1 MSVISKQLF
10 CLFNLAIKQYI
21 TCFILSYY
29 VIKLQ
34 KTGTEKQTIKQKFG
48 HVEENPIRLS
58 KGYTKQ
64 IIEQLNRDL
73 ASLFITLFQL
83 KKHHWLVEGPDWK
96 HIHTS
101 LDEYAKTIQEHA
113 DELAERVNLLGGIPL
128 SNPSRF
134 AELSYVEY
142 EGEDKMDLR
151 MMLQNDLEAQQITI
165 EQFRERIQFTKKN
178 NDFGTEDV
186 LKDMIEDHEEIA
198 HEIDHYLKNASL
210 EHTIESVNH
219 NITKSR

>member
-1 MSVISKQLF
+1 VSVISKQLF

-64 IIEQLNRDL
+64 IIEQLNTDL
-73 ASLFITLFQL
+73 ASLFVTLFQL

-142 EGEDKMDLR
+142 EGEDKMNRPLFEKR
-151 MMLQNDLEAQQITI
+151 
-165 EQFRERIQFTKKN
+165 
-178 NDFGTEDV
+178 
-186 LKDMIEDHEEIA
+186 
-198 HEIDHYLKNASL
+198 
-210 EHTIESVNH
+210 
-219 NITKSR
+219 KSRTYY

>member
-1 MSVISKQLF
+1 MQ
-10 CLFNLAIKQYI
+10 Q
-21 TCFILSYY
+21 
-29 VIKLQ
+29 
-34 KTGTEKQTIKQKFG
+34 TGTEKQTIKQKFG
-48 HVEENPIRLS
+48 DVEENPIRLS
-58 KGYTKQ
+58 EDYTKQ
-64 IIEQLNRDL
+64 IIEQLNTDL

-96 HIHTS
+96 YIHEA
-101 LDEYAKTIQEHA
+101 LDEYAKSIQEHV
-113 DELAERVNLLGGIPL
+113 DELAERINLLGGIPL

-134 AELSYVEY
+134 AELSYVDY
-142 EGEDKMDLR
+142 EAEDKMDLR

-210 EHTIESVNH
+210 EQTIESVN
-219 NITKSR
+219 NKITKSKKI

>member
-1 MSVISKQLF
+1 MQ
-10 CLFNLAIKQYI
+10 Q
-21 TCFILSYY
+21 
-29 VIKLQ
+29 
-34 KTGTEKQTIKQKFG
+34 TGTEKQTIKQKFG

-58 KGYTKQ
+58 EGYTKQ
-64 IIEQLNRDL
+64 IIEQLNTDL

-96 HIHTS
+96 HIHAA
-101 LDEYAKTIQEHA
+101 LDEYAKSIQEHA

-128 SNPSRF
+128 SNASRF
-134 AELSYVEY
+134 AELSYVDY

-165 EQFRERIQFTKKN
+165 EQFRERIQFTNKN
-178 NDFGTEDV
+178 NDFGTEDM

-198 HEIDHYLKNASL
+198 HEIDHYLKDASL
-210 EHTIESVNH
+210 EQTIESVNH
-219 NITKSR
+219 NKTKSR

>member
-1 MSVISKQLF
+1 MQ
-10 CLFNLAIKQYI
+10 Q
-21 TCFILSYY
+21 TE
-29 VIKLQ
+29 
-34 KTGTEKQTIKQKFG
+34 TEKQTIKQKFG
-48 HVEENPIRLS
+48 DVEENPIRLS
-58 KGYTKQ
+58 EGYTKQ
-64 IIEQLNRDL
+64 IIEQLNTDL
-73 ASLFITLFQL
+73 ASLFITFFQV

-96 HIHTS
+96 HIHAA

-134 AELSYVEY
+134 AELSYVDY
-142 EGEDKMDLR
+142 EGEDKVDLR

-210 EHTIESVNH
+210 EQTIESVNH
-219 NITKSR
+219 NKTKSRKI

>member
-1 MSVISKQLF
+1 M
-10 CLFNLAIKQYI
+10 N
-21 TCFILSYY
+21 T
-29 VIKLQ
+29 
-34 KTGTEKQTIKQKFG
+34 
-48 HVEENPIRLS
+48 
-58 KGYTKQ
+58 
-64 IIEQLNRDL
+64 DL

-101 LDEYAKTIQEHA
+101 LDEYAKSIQEHA

-134 AELSYVEY
+134 AELSYVDY

-165 EQFRERIQFTKKN
+165 EQFRERIQFTNKN
-178 NDFGTEDV
+178 NDFGTEDM

-198 HEIDHYLKNASL
+198 HEIDHYLKDASL
-210 EHTIESVNH
+210 EQTIESVNH
-219 NITKSR
+219 NRTKSR

>member
-1 MSVISKQLF
+1 MQ
-10 CLFNLAIKQYI
+10 Q
-21 TCFILSYY
+21 
-29 VIKLQ
+29 
-34 KTGTEKQTIKQKFG
+34 TGTEKQTIKQKFG
-48 HVEENPIRLS
+48 DVEENPIRLS
-58 KGYTKQ
+58 EGYTKQ
-64 IIEQLNRDL
+64 IIEQLNTDL

-96 HIHTS
+96 HIHAA
-101 LDEYAKTIQEHA
+101 LDEYAKSIQEHA

-134 AELSYVEY
+134 AELSYVYY

-178 NDFGTEDV
+178 NDFGTEDM

-210 EHTIESVNH
+210 EQTIESVNH
-219 NITKSR
+219 NKTKSR

>member
-1 MSVISKQLF
+1 
-10 CLFNLAIKQYI
+10 
-21 TCFILSYY
+21 
-29 VIKLQ
+29 LQ
-34 KTGTEKQTIKQKFG
+34 QTGTEKQTIKQKFG
-48 HVEENPIRLS
+48 DVEENPIRLS
-58 KGYTKQ
+58 EDYTKQ
-64 IIEQLNRDL
+64 IIEQLNTDL

-96 HIHTS
+96 HIHEA
-101 LDEYAKTIQEHA
+101 LDEYAKSIQEQA

-134 AELSYVEY
+134 EELSYVDY

-210 EHTIESVNH
+210 EKTIESGIH
-219 NITKSR
+219 NKTKSR

>member
-1 MSVISKQLF
+1 MQR
-10 CLFNLAIKQYI
+10 
-21 TCFILSYY
+21 
-29 VIKLQ
+29 
-34 KTGTEKQTIKQKFG
+34 TGTEEQTIKQKFG
-48 HVEENPIRLS
+48 DVEENPIRLS
-58 KGYTKQ
+58 EGYTKQ
-64 IIEQLNRDL
+64 IIEQLNTDL
-73 ASLFITLFQL
+73 ASHFIIFFQL
-83 KKHHWLVEGPDWK
+83 KKHHWLVEGSDWK
-96 HIHTS
+96 HIHAA
-101 LDEYAKTIQEHA
+101 LDEYAKSIQGHA

-134 AELSYVEY
+134 VEVSYVEY

-186 LKDMIEDHEEIA
+186 LKDMIGDHEEIA

-210 EHTIESVNH
+210 EQTIESVNN
-219 NITKSR
+219 NITKSKKI